1 VQYLL
6 LIYGDEAHWAGLS
19 KEESEAIFDEYRTY
33 TESIAA
39 QGIMQGGAALRPVAT
54 ARTVR
59 VRDGRATV
67 SDGPFAEYTEWF
79 MGFDLINAPDLDTA
93 TEIGSRHPSARF
105 GKVLVLPLMDAV
117 RSNELVEEAVRAR
130 AGRA

>member
-1 VQYLL
+1 MQYLL
-6 LIYGDEAHWAGLS
+6 LIYGDEAHWDGLS
-19 KEESEAIFDEYRTY
+19 KDESEAIFDEYRTF

-67 SDGPFAEYTEWF
+67 SDGPFAETREQLGGYY
-79 MGFDLINAPDLDTA
+79 LIEAKDLDEA
-93 TEIGSRHPSARF
+93 TKIAMRIPSART
-105 GKVLVLPLMDAV
+105 GSIEIRPVWSM
-117 RSNELVEEAVRAR
+117 S
-130 AGRA
+130 